1 MRRKKRGDTMNR
13 NLLRAKMIEAG
24 YNQRTLAKKI
34 GMAQN
39 TLSSRMTEKTAFD
52 VVEIDRICTALNII
66 NGDEKA
72 AIFLVRPS

>member
-1 MRRKKRGDTMNR
+1 MNR